1 MLRIALAAAFVICV
15 LAAPV
20 ASAGTTD
27 PYLLRLIGVQEQD
40 RFVDVGEPGESAGDR
55 FMAREGLYRWGR
67 TGQLGAKVGRLYV
80 SCELV
85 GLGGGVIN
93 CSATAFVPN
102 GTIVAGGF
110 IRADSEFSVAVLGGT
125 GIYRGVGGVVRVRD
139 IASNRSAYVFRLTR

>member
-1 MLRIALAAAFVICV
+1 MLRIALAAAFLICV

-20 ASAGTTD
+20 ANAGTTD
-27 PYLLRLIGVQEQD
+27 PYRLRLIGVQEQE
-40 RFVDVGEPGESAGDR
+40 RFVDVGAPGESAGDR

-67 TGQLGAKVGRLYV
+67 RTADWEAKVGRLYV

-93 CSATAFVPN
+93 CVATAFVPN

-110 IRADSEFSVAVLGGT
+110 INADSSILR
-125 GIYRGVGGVVRVRD
+125 RGSRRHGYLPRRRRRNEG
-139 IASNRSAYVFRLTR
+139 A